1 MVHLLQFIWNL
12 YHIHIFVFFPSF
24 WDIHFPPRKKHKT
37 FLVCVWKSLQSL
49 LATLITSDEVIN
61 DIIIINIC
69 SLFFLLFKK
78 IRSPRLGKQKCVP
91 GRAVVAKQF
100 CLVVGCWFF
109 RLFTAVGSRRSIR
122 CGCECSRAATPLLP
136 DDQRRRRR

>member
-1 MVHLLQFIWNL
+1 
-12 YHIHIFVFFPSF
+12 
-24 WDIHFPPRKKHKT
+24 
-37 FLVCVWKSLQSL
+37 VWKSLQSL

-78 IRSPRLGKQKCVP
+78 IRSPRLGKQKCEP

-109 RLFTAVGSRRSIR
+109 SLVYGGWISQ
-122 CGCECSRAATPLLP
+122 EHPL
-136 DDQRRRRR
+136 RMRM